1 MNYMLYQMPM
11 KKTPQE
17 DVMDALRYYIE
28 KYGQPPGILLE
39 KSINLNQV
47 ELPEEMNVVI
57 KSIRIPKNMLLIGS
71 VEDE

>member
-1 MNYMLYQMPM
+1 MLYQMPM

-39 KSINLNQV
+39 TSLENL
-47 ELPEEMNVVI
+47 ELPEDMNVVT

-71 VEDE
+71 VEDDN

>member
-1 MNYMLYQMPM
+1 MDYMLYQMPM

-39 KSINLNQV
+39 TSLENL
-47 ELPEEMNVVI
+47 ELPEDMNVVT

>member
-17 DVMDALRYYIE
+17 DVMDALRYYIQ
-28 KYGQPPGILLE
+28 KNGQPPKILVETSLE
-39 KSINLNQV
+39 KL

-71 VEDE
+71 VEDDS